1 MCRLESWINPESDQM
16 LVEGKITGVDMAIKE
31 IKKDVYWVG
40 AVDWNISN
48 FHGYSLARRG
58 STYNAFLVLDE
69 KVTLFDLV
77 PEKFK
82 WDLYHQVHK
91 LVAPDKIDYIV
102 VNHVELD
109 HSGALPFMVE
119 KCSPERIFCS
129 PMGEKSLLS
138 HFHKP
143 EWPVQ
148 VVKDGESISL
158 GRKDV
163 QFMEAR
169 MLHWPDTMFSYIPQD
184 RLLISSDAF
193 GQNIATSRLFDD
205 EHDLNLLLD
214 ESRHYYTNII
224 LPFSGFVQKTLA
236 RVKESGLEID
246 MIAPDHG
253 VIWRTHVA
261 EIIGA
266 YQEFSSQKVRAKA
279 VLVYDTMWSS
289 SEKMI
294 KALGDALVEEG
305 IEIRLMSLKR
315 FHHSDV
321 MGEFSDAAALIC
333 ASPTHNNGMLPLM
346 ADFLTYMKGLKP
358 KGRLGAT
365 LGSFG
370 WSGEAPKAM
379 AQVLEEAGFELPL
392 EPLRVKNVPS
402 HEHLAQC
409 REMGRVLAGKIR
421 EKLSAQ

>member
-1 MCRLESWINPESDQM
+1 
-16 LVEGKITGVDMAIKE
+16 MAVIE
-31 IKKDVYWVG
+31 IKKNVYWVG
-40 AVDWNISN
+40 CVDWNISS
-48 FHGYSLARRG
+48 FHGYALARKG
-58 STYNAFLVLDE
+58 STYNAFLVLDD
-69 KVTLFDLV
+69 KITLFDAV

-91 LVAPDKIDYIV
+91 LVKPAQIDYIV

-109 HSGALPFMVE
+109 HSGALPLMVE
-119 KCSPERIFCS
+119 KCSPEKIFCS

-148 VVKDGESISL
+148 VVKDGESIAL
-158 GRKDV
+158 GQKEV

-184 RLLISSDAF
+184 RLLLSSDAF

-205 EHDLNLLLD
+205 EHDLNLLLS
-214 ESRHYYTNII
+214 EARHYYTNII
-224 LPFSGFVQKTLA
+224 LPYSSFVQKTLE
-236 RVKESGLEID
+236 RVRQSGMQID

-253 VIWRTHVA
+253 VIWRSHVGD
-261 EIIGA
+261 IIGA
-266 YQEFSSQKVRAKA
+266 YQDFAAQKVQSKA
-279 VLVYDTMWSS
+279 VLVFDTMWES

-294 KALGDALVEEG
+294 KAVGDALMEEG
-305 IEIRLMSLKR
+305 IEIRFMSLKR

-321 MGEFSDAAALIC
+321 MGEFSDAAALVC
-333 ASPTHNNGMLPLM
+333 ASPTHNNGILPLM

-358 KGRLGAT
+358 KGRIGAA

-370 WSGEAPKAM
+370 WSGEAPRVM
-379 AQVLEEAGFELPL
+379 SGILEEAGFELPL
-392 EPLRVKNVPS
+392 EPLRVKNVPT
-402 HEHLAQC
+402 HEDLAKC
-409 REMGRVLAGKIR
+409 REMGRALAGKIR
-421 EKLSAQ
+421 EKVASQPE

>member
-1 MCRLESWINPESDQM
+1 
-16 LVEGKITGVDMAIKE
+16 MAVIE
-31 IKKDVYWVG
+31 IKKNIYWVG
-40 AVDWNISN
+40 AVDWNISS

-58 STYNAFLVLDE
+58 STYNAFLVLDD
-69 KVTLFDLV
+69 KVTLFDTV

-82 WDLYHQVHK
+82 LDMYHQIHK
-91 LVAPDKIDYIV
+91 LIKPQDIDYIM

-119 KCSPERIFCS
+119 KCAPEKIFCS

-158 GRKDV
+158 GQKDV
-163 QFMEAR
+163 HFLEAR

-184 RLLISSDAF
+184 KLLLSSDAF

-205 EHDLNLLLD
+205 EHDLNLLLS

-224 LPFSGFVQKTLA
+224 LPYSSFVLKTLA
-236 RVKESGLEID
+236 KVKESGIEID

-253 VIWRTHVA
+253 IIWRSHVKDILA
-261 EIIGA
+261 A
-266 YQEFSSQKVRAKA
+266 YQEFASQKVRAKA
-279 VLVYDTMWSS
+279 VLVYDTMWQS

-294 KALGDALVEEG
+294 KAVGDALMEEG
-305 IEIRLMSLKR
+305 IEVRLMSLKR

-321 MGEFSDAAALIC
+321 MGEFSDAAGLVC

-346 ADFLTYMKGLKP
+346 ADFLTYLKGLKP
-358 KGRLGAT
+358 KGRIGAT

-379 AQVLEEAGFELPL
+379 AAFLEEAGFDLPL
-392 EPLRVKNVPS
+392 EPLRVKNVPT
-402 HEHLAQC
+402 HDHLAEC
-409 REMGRVLAGKIR
+409 RKLGSALAQKI
-421 EKLSAQ
+421 KDKVAAQS